1 MKKANSKL
9 VKSLQYKYANQNI
22 RTSAISFEVRL
33 QEEYKPGRWS
43 TVGKSKMTLKDIQK
57 FKGKDG
63 DFMIEDNN
71 LIISDDYVN
80 PTQQLKINI
89 NQFVGGLISK

>member
-22 RTSAISFEVRL
+22 RTSAISFEVRV
-33 QEEYKPGRWS
+33 QEQHKPGRWR
-43 TVGKSKMTLKDIQK
+43 TVSREKMTLKDIQE

-71 LIISDDYVN
+71 LIISDDYVE
-80 PTQQLKINI
+80 PTQKLKINI
-89 NQFVGGLISK
+89 NLFIGGLISK